1 MKKFENYNYYKY
13 KRGVCSLR
21 FPPFNPYIAV
31 VIGVIAVSTSAI
43 FVKLAGDAPAG
54 IIAFYRLFIAVIL
67 MLPIILMKY
76 RDEICSIKK
85 KDWLLATLSGVFL
98 ALHFILWFES
108 LNYTS
113 VASSVVLVTLQP
125 IFAFVGTYFFFGER
139 FSVAA
144 IISMF
149 ITLLGSFIISWG
161 DFQISGLALLG
172 DILALLGAATVT
184 GYFLLG
190 QQMRRNL
197 SLMTYSFIV
206 YGISSITLL
215 IYNIA
220 LQNTF
225 VSFPKDHWLW
235 FLALAVIPTFFGHS
249 LFNWALR
256 WLSTATISMAIVFE
270 PIGAAILAYYILGE
284 VVTPSQW
291 LGGTIVIF
299 GLFLFIMSTT
309 RKPKVTISY
318 NDEND
323 V

>member
-1 MKKFENYNYYKY
+1 M
-13 KRGVCSLR
+13 R

-43 FVKLAGDAPAG
+43 FVKLADGAPAG
-54 IIAFYRLFIAVIL
+54 IIAFYRLFLAVLL

-76 RDEICSIKK
+76 RDEIRAIKK
-85 KDWLLATLSGVFL
+85 KDWLLATLSGIFL

-149 ITLLGSFIISWG
+149 ITLLGSVIISWG
-161 DFQISGLALLG
+161 DFQISGMALFG

-215 IYNIA
+215 IYNLV

-225 VSFPKDHWLW
+225 VSFPADHWLW
-235 FLALAVIPTFFGHS
+235 FFALAIIPTFLGHS
-249 LFNWALR
+249 LFNWTLR
-256 WLSTATISMAIVFE
+256 WLSTSTISMAIVFE
-270 PIGAAILAYYILGE
+270 PIGATVLAYYILGE
-284 VVTPSQW
+284 VVTPTQW

-309 RKPKVTISY
+309 RKRRVTISY
-318 NDEND
+318 NDD
-323 V
+323 K